1 MDLSGGQSQAGC
13 RTGRHLALAIEEQ
26 RGLPRKPAD
35 THGRTARSALPAV
48 TPTEPMVNQPDPPN
62 TAVLAV
68 SRDAEFV
75 ASLTEALQGSR
86 ELLHAPD
93 MATAED
99 MVIAHN
105 VGVVVTD
112 RGTSQEE
119 IKAIAGRLRPIVPQL
134 VFVVAGDR
142 SHANDMMD
150 LITSGDIYRF
160 LLTPLAPGQTRVCI
174 ESAISRFNAIAED
187 DPVTEKTEAEGESSP
202 VPWLLA
208 AAGVV
213 VALAAGAWW
222 FVGQDKPPTPPAQ
235 VAQPAP
241 PPPDAAPEQ
250 PERSRDAA
258 VDRSLSM
265 AREALAS
272 GRLVEPI
279 GANALY
285 FFRSVLK
292 AEPENAEALEGMR
305 TIAASLIERTTEAV
319 DSGDLD
325 AARSSL
331 AIVRSITPD
340 DPAIAE
346 LQQRIGVQ
354 DATAAI
360 ASAQQLALAQDFT
373 GALAVL
379 AEQPDSAEIVA
390 ARTSIQDAQR
400 AARVEASL
408 QQMAVRIATSDLL
421 EPAGNSAHFHAMAAL
436 ALAPNSPEVRTA
448 VTGLGDLLIEQASA
462 ATTAGNFDESE
473 QWLAAAETLGVV
485 SVAVSDARTAN
496 VDAIAEQEAA
506 QVIDAANAQRLS
518 LAAERIATSQLL
530 DPPDDSAYF
539 YLSEVRSSDP
549 ANSDLPA
556 AERQLAGALLLSASQ
571 AIDGEQYEAATRLV
585 DAAATLDA
593 DASAVAAERRAIES
607 ALAEQAAAAQQP
619 EFISTRELTR
629 TRYVAPSYPLI
640 AERRNVEGS
649 VLLEFTLTVEGLV
662 RDIEIIESEPR
673 KLFDRSATTALARW
687 EFEPYEVAGEAQE
700 VRVRVDMS
708 FVLN

>member
-1 MDLSGGQSQAGC
+1 
-13 RTGRHLALAIEEQ
+13 
-26 RGLPRKPAD
+26 
-35 THGRTARSALPAV
+35 
-48 TPTEPMVNQPDPPN
+48 MVNQPDLPN

-75 ASLTEALQGSR
+75 ASLTVALQGSR

-119 IKAIAGRLRPIVPQL
+119 IKSIAGRLRPIVPQL

-174 ESAISRFNAIAED
+174 ESAISRFNTIAED
-187 DPVTEKTEAEGESSP
+187 GPAAAIPETERESSP

-222 FVGQDKPPTPPAQ
+222 FVGKDEPQAPPAQ

-241 PPPDAAPEQ
+241 PSPPQEATSEQ
-250 PERSRDAA
+250 PGQSRDAA

-265 AREALAS
+265 AREALAN

-292 AEPENAEALEGMR
+292 AEPDNAEALEGMR
-305 TIAASLIERTTEAV
+305 TIAANLIERTTEAV
-319 DSGDLD
+319 ESGDLD

-360 ASAQQLALAQDFT
+360 ASAQQLALSQDFT
-373 GALAVL
+373 GALALL

-408 QQMAVRIATSDLL
+408 QQMAVGIATGDLL
-421 EPAGNSAHFHAMAAL
+421 EPAGRSAHFHAMAAM

-448 VTGLGDLLIEQASA
+448 VTGLGDLLIEQAST
-462 ATTAGNFDESE
+462 ATTAGSFDESE
-473 QWLAAAETLGVV
+473 QWLAAAEALGVV
-485 SVAVSDARTAN
+485 GAAVSDARVAN
-496 VDAIAEQEAA
+496 LDAIAAQEAA
-506 QVIDAANAQRLS
+506 QVVDAANAERLS
-518 LAAERIATSQLL
+518 FAAERIASSQLL
-530 DPPDDSAYF
+530 DPPDDSAFF

-549 ANSDLPA
+549 ANGDLPA
-556 AERQLAGALLLSASQ
+556 AEQQLAGALLLSASQ
-571 AIDGEQYEAATRLV
+571 AIEGQQYAEATRLV
-585 DAAATLDA
+585 DAAASLGA
-593 DASAVAAERRAIES
+593 DASAVAAERSAIET
-607 ALAEQAAAAQQP
+607 ALAAQAAAEQQP

-629 TRYVAPSYPLI
+629 TRYVAPNYPLI
-640 AERRNVEGS
+640 AERRDVEGS

-673 KLFDRSATTALARW
+673 KVFDRSATTALARW
-687 EFEPYEVAGEAQE
+687 EFEPYEVAGEPQE